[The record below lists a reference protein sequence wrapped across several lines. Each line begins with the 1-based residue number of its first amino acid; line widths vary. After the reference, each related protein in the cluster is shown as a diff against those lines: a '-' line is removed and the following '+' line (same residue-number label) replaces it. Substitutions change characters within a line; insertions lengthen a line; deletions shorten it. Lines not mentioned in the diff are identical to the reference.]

1 MTTDPFARR
10 PEGRQ
15 TGGDRWRMNPL
26 TSEILAA
33 QPARE
38 DPDAPSDSPGDAGGL
53 DAVAE
58 QTITTT
64 DSRTD
69 DTHAV
74 PFRDLG
80 VSDTICLALEGAG
93 IYTTFPI
100 QALALPIA
108 LGGYDIIGQARTG
121 TGKTLGFGIP
131 LLQRLEV
138 DGPADPKSPRALVV
152 VPTREL

>member
-1 MTTDPFARR
+1 MTTEPPSAGPRGR
-10 PEGRQ
+10 PDRGN
-15 TGGDRWRMNPL
+15 RWRINPL
-26 TSEILAA
+26 TSEILAGQGA
-33 QPARE
+33 AEHPAAARNGAGR
-38 DPDAPSDSPGDAGGL
+38 DAAGNPSAL
-53 DAVAE
+53 DDVAE

-64 DSRTD
+64 DSRAD
-69 DTHAV
+69 DAHAV

-80 VSDTICLALEGAG
+80 VSETLCLALEGAG

-131 LLQRLEV
+131 LLSRV
-138 DGPADPKSPRALVV
+138 AAGDAARPKPRPPL
-152 VPTREL
+152 